1 MDKNLLEAAT
11 SNFTLPHDVVQLP
24 TKGIFYKSKK
34 KSVKVGYL
42 TANDEN
48 LLANTRQS
56 NQNVILTLLRNKIY
70 EHDIRPEELLEND
83 IEAILIFLR
92 NTAFGPEYTIEIED
106 PITKKKFET
115 TILLDELN
123 INKSEYNPD
132 EDGSFTINLPRTG
145 DVVKVRP
152 LSIGEINEIDDMAQT
167 YPQGRVAPTIT
178 WRLNKM
184 ILSINGSD
192 DRGMISTYI
201 EQMPIMDSKYIRTFV
216 RENVPS
222 LDLKRTVRTPSG
234 ELVTFTVTFGV
245 EFFRPFF

>member
-1 MDKNLLEAAT
+1 MN
-11 SNFTLPHDVVQLP
+11 
-24 TKGIFYKSKK
+24 
-34 KSVKVGYL
+34 
-42 TANDEN
+42 
-48 LLANTRQS
+48 
-56 NQNVILTLLRNKIY
+56 
-70 EHDIRPEELLEND
+70 
-83 IEAILIFLR
+83 
-92 NTAFGPEYTIEIED
+92 
-106 PITKKKFET
+106 IT
-115 TILLDELN
+115 
-123 INKSEYNPD
+123 KSEYAPD

-184 ILSINGSD
+184 ILSINGND

-216 RENVPS
+216 RDNVPS